1 MMTNKAELYELDG
14 IKYRKSNRRMIYN
27 QEFHDNHKEKWSKEE
42 LVYIAQMRPATQWSS
57 IAMALG
63 RTQDS
68 CMQMYYKI
76 KKLGRLN
83 YYKNFKE

>member
-1 MMTNKAELYELDG
+1 MTNIKAESYEVDG
-14 IKYRKSNRRMIYN
+14 IKYRKSNRRMIYDPD
-27 QEFHDNHKEKWSKEE
+27 FHENHKEKWSKEE
-42 LVYIAQMRPATQWSS
+42 LIYIAQMRPGTQWSN

-68 CMQMYYKI
+68 CMQMYYKL